1 MPIRPDFQTDE
12 EWHAH
17 LRIWL
22 AGQALSGMVG
32 RLLSGDVATRSV
44 EHADELMQLLL
55 WPTTPN
61 GIA

>member
-1 MPIRPDFQTDE
+1 MPLRTDFDTAE

-17 LRIWL
+17 LRIYI
-22 AGQALSGMVG
+22 ATHTLSGMVG
-32 RLLSGDVATRSV
+32 RLLSGDAAARSV
-44 EHADELMQLLL
+44 EHADELMELLL

>member
-1 MPIRPDFQTDE
+1 MPLRTDFDTAE

>member
-1 MPIRPDFQTDE
+1 MPIRPAFETDE

-22 AGQALSGMVG
+22 AGMAMAGMVG
-32 RLLSGDVATRSV
+32 RLLSGDVASRSV
-44 EHADELMQLLL
+44 EHADELMERVL

>member
-1 MPIRPDFQTDE
+1 MPIRPDFETDE

-22 AGQALSGMVG
+22 AGQALAAGAGPV
-32 RLLSGDVATRSV
+32 RAIEL
-44 EHADELMQLLL
+44 ADEMMQLLL
-55 WPTTPN
+55 WPTHPN